1 MNKKYNIQEF
11 IDNDN
16 LVIKCDDLFEL
27 RKVGKYLWNCSTF
40 KIENFNPTTGPDY
53 PYIVWYSKTGTNFN
67 PLRVKYPEQIIIN
80 FEDVIFEEFV
90 LPEKWLVKAVNEEQD
105 SVLTDYINK
114 IFHIKVNKGMGKYKH
129 VWFSN
134 IKLDSHDSY
143 YSYDEK
149 INNENLIEITF
160 DQFKKYVLKQFN
172 DYSYLKQILIREG
185 IV

>member
-16 LVIKCDDLFEL
+16 LVVKCDDLFEL

-40 KIENFNPTTGPDY
+40 KIEEFNPTTGPDY
-53 PYIVWYSKTGTNFN
+53 PYIVWYSKTNTNFN
-67 PLRVKYPEQIIIN
+67 PLRHKDHKQIIIN

-90 LPEKWLVKAVNEEQD
+90 LPDKWLVKAVNQEQD

-114 IFHIKVNKGMGKYKH
+114 KFNIQVRKGMGKYKH

-134 IKLDSHDSY
+134 IELDPGIY
-143 YSYDEK
+143 YSYDKK
-149 INNENLIEITF
+149 INIDELIEITF
-160 DQFKKYVLKQFN
+160 DQFKEYVLKESKDN
-172 DYSYLKQILIREG
+172 YDYLKELLIKEG

>member
-16 LVIKCDDLFEL
+16 LVIKCNDLFEL

-67 PLRVKYPEQIIIN
+67 PLRVKYPKQIIIN

-90 LPEKWLVKAVNEEQD
+90 LPEKWCIKI
-105 SVLTDYINK
+105 TDTNVEYFKSLAN
-114 IFHIKVNKGMGKYKH
+114 YK
-129 VWFSN
+129 
-134 IKLDSHDSY
+134 SY
-143 YSYDEK
+143 
-149 INNENLIEITF
+149 NLGSWSSITGLNSASDTRNVDKNHIEITF
-160 DQFKKYVLKQFN
+160 DQFKEYVLKESKDN
-172 DYSYLKQILIREG
+172 YDYLIKYLKKLNIK
-185 IV
+185 

>member
-90 LPEKWLVKAVNEEQD
+90 LPDKWCIKMEHQEYFDWNNNLFNTRLDD
-105 SVLTDYINK
+105 S
-114 IFHIKVNKGMGKYKH
+114 HKVNNYYGYYEKLIYIRGTPNNADHFKYK
-129 VWFSN
+129 V
-134 IKLDSHDSY
+134 
-143 YSYDEK
+143 
-149 INNENLIEITF
+149 ITF
-160 DQFKKYVLKQFN
+160 DQFKEYVLKESKDN
-172 DYSYLKQILIREG
+172 YDYLIKYLIN
-185 IV
+185 

>member
-1 MNKKYNIQEF
+1 
-11 IDNDN
+11 
-16 LVIKCDDLFEL
+16 
-27 RKVGKYLWNCSTF
+27 
-40 KIENFNPTTGPDY
+40 
-53 PYIVWYSKTGTNFN
+53 
-67 PLRVKYPEQIIIN
+67 
-80 FEDVIFEEFV
+80 
-90 LPEKWLVKAVNEEQD
+90 
-105 SVLTDYINK
+105 
-114 IFHIKVNKGMGKYKH
+114 MGKYKH